1 MTAVLNEWNLGI
13 TCAGEIAYGKHTMIA
28 ILDQFSL
35 QERCIKDLPTR
46 FICQQRGQQQ
56 QLFFM
61 KLFLSPQ

>member
-1 MTAVLNEWNLGI
+1 MESGHNMRWKRLHMA
-13 TCAGEIAYGKHTMIA
+13 KHTMIA

-61 KLFLSPQ
+61 KLFLSAQ

>member
-1 MTAVLNEWNLGI
+1 MESGHNMRWKRLHMA
-13 TCAGEIAYGKHTMIA
+13 KHTMIA

-46 FICQQRGQQQ
+46 FICQQWGQQQ

-61 KLFLSPQ
+61 KLFLSAQ